1 VSAQPSSVAKA
12 SEDNLRCAAEV
23 GGADRDRTD
32 DLKLAKLAL
41 SQLSYGPGFEKWT
54 GAANRSC
61 AYVVTTGLPSRSS
74 RTHQP
79 AFGYGAAASSRFA
92 SGGWW
97 ARDELNVRPHAYQ
110 ACALT
115 T

>member
-1 VSAQPSSVAKA
+1 MACQPKLRDPAPVLLPPDLIRRT
-12 SEDNLRCAAEV
+12 EDNLRCCAAQV
-23 GGADRDRTD
+23 GGARRDRTD

-41 SQLSYGPGFEKWT
+41 SQLSYGPDRERNNKRCLRG
-54 GAANRSC
+54 
-61 AYVVTTGLPSRSS
+61 V
-74 RTHQP
+74 
-79 AFGYGAAASSRFA
+79 
-92 SGGWW
+92 GWW